1 MPGKATVEHQ
11 PDPHPEAESPEEGA
25 RPDAETPREEESQ
38 TGTVQRDRE
47 LLTLLAQLVSE
58 RGRTSTAEA
67 LDLDPRTVAT
77 ALKRNAL
84 SRRVRASLERLHK
97 QTHGDGETG
106 ASATAAP
113 DERVETLAGELNE
126 LRERVQ
132 EQGRSMQ
139 DGHTRDLRQVERRL
153 AGLES
158 LVQSLAASMPP
169 AHGRNPTAVES
180 AEPVVGGPPFRPA
193 MSARPPR
200 RQHPEIVTQEPA
212 PDDEQVY
219 GAAWPLV
226 EEWRRL
232 WSEHR
237 RPGKGLAWLKRE
249 VRILELEVAML
260 REHELTLPPATYPQR
275 GLELHT
281 HLGWRLRALSN
292 RRRARAWAV
301 VRLWAVRVLTAGL
314 LLGAAA
320 SMLLIEA
327 A

>member
-1 MPGKATVEHQ
+1 MPGKTTVEQRPGPQ
-11 PDPHPEAESPEEGA
+11 PDATSAQEGSPADSGAPGQAEG
-25 RPDAETPREEESQ
+25 RK
-38 TGTVQRDRE
+38 GTDQNDRE

-58 RGRTSTAEA
+58 RGRTSAAEA

-84 SRRVRASLERLHK
+84 SRRVRASLERFR
-97 QTHGDGETG
+97 QQGEREDEEG
-106 ASATAAP
+106 APPATPLEERIEALATEVVGVLKAAHEQETRLR
-113 DERVETLAGELNE
+113 DE
-126 LRERVQ
+126 
-132 EQGRSMQ
+132 
-139 DGHTRDLRQVERRL
+139 HTRDLRQVERRL
-153 AGLES
+153 TGLES
-158 LVQSLAASMPP
+158 LVQSLATSPP
-169 AHGRNPTAVES
+169 AHGRRPAAVES
-180 AEPVVGGPPFRPA
+180 GEPVVGGPSLRQPGQDH
-193 MSARPPR
+193 PPR
-200 RQHPEIVTQEPA
+200 RQHTDLVTREPA
-212 PDDEQVY
+212 PEDEQVY

-226 EEWRRL
+226 HEWREL

-281 HLGWRLRALSN
+281 HLGWRLRALAN
-292 RRRARAWAV
+292 RRRARTWAK

-314 LLGAAA
+314 LLGTAA
-320 SMLLIEA
+320 SMLLLEA

>member
-11 PDPHPEAESPEEGA
+11 SDPPPEARNPDEGGLADEGA
-25 RPDAETPREEESQ
+25 RGEGESP
-38 TGTVQRDRE
+38 TGTAQRDRE

-58 RGRTSTAEA
+58 RGRVSAAEA

-84 SRRVRASLERLHK
+84 SRRVRASLERIRK
-97 QTHGDGETG
+97 QGEGEDEEG
-106 ASATAAP
+106 APPPTALE
-113 DERVETLAGELNE
+113 ERVESLAGELNA
-126 LRERVQ
+126 LRTVVQ
-132 EQGRSMQ
+132 ERDTRSQ
-139 DGHTRDLRQVERRL
+139 REHTRDQQQVEGRL
-153 AGLES
+153 ARLES
-158 LVQSLAASMPP
+158 LMAQAALSKQPSVEGEPTGPP
-169 AHGRNPTAVES
+169 GG
-180 AEPVVGGPPFRPA
+180 EPAVGGPPLRPA
-193 MSARPPR
+193 VPKRPPR
-200 RQHPEIVTQEPA
+200 RQHPELVTQEPA

-226 EEWRRL
+226 DEWRRL

-260 REHELTLPPATYPQR
+260 REHGLTLPPATYPQR
-275 GLELHT
+275 GLELHS
-281 HLGWRLRALSN
+281 HLGWRLRALAN
-292 RRRARAWAV
+292 RRRARAWTV

-320 SMLLIEA
+320 SMLLLEA